1 MSLLAIDPGPEFSGA
16 VLYNQ
21 KTGNVVRV
29 WEKVDNHELLEFIN
43 FSPALF
49 DEAAIEMVAS
59 YGMAVGKTVFETC
72 VWIGRYHEKL
82 SSVMVEPKYIY
93 RKDVKMELCN
103 SMKAKDTNIR
113 QALLDRFPC
122 TGGGKTPQV
131 GTKAQPGPSYAVS
144 GHAWAA
150 LGVAVTW
157 AAMQERAAA

>member
-1 MSLLAIDPGPEFSGA
+1 MTLLSIDPGPEFSGA

-21 KTGNVVRV
+21 QAGNVVKV
-29 WEKVDNHELLEFIN
+29 WEKVDNHELLEFIATC
-43 FSPALF
+43 PALF
-49 DEAAIEMVAS
+49 SDAAIEMVAS

-82 SSVMVEPKYIY
+82 SSVIVEPEYIY

-113 QALLDRFPC
+113 RALLDRFPG

-131 GTKAQPGPSYAVS
+131 GTKSQPGPLYGVS